1 MIDLRDLIVEK
12 LIINKDI
19 KSAYAEMMSQ
29 NPKKSNRLLD
39 NDNLNKSFC
48 KESKDANKDLTFK
61 KLTDDIIKSKNNGEL
76 IVLQFEHNTHKLIQ
90 QYDLEVVYKHID
102 DEDIDYH
109 NDLLTVTSNKCKYYK
124 RGEFH
129 FFSSDFAK
137 LFNSYDKQN
146 EYVVQC
152 IQVIKD
158 GIYIQVYGKDN
169 VKPFITWFETAN
181 TDDRDEK
188 YSFDVD
194 ELLTIEDKFNNEFID
209 LYYTFRTTTSV
220 IIKGQKNSKK
230 YASITK
236 EGPNKYVGRIN
247 KDNGNMSLMYGPLKT
262 IEEIVDK
269 LIDRIKYNINDLDFD
284 IKYHGI

>member
-19 KSAYAEMMSQ
+19 KSAYADMFTQ

-48 KESKDANKDLTFK
+48 SESKDAKKDLTFK
-61 KLTDDIIKSKNNGEL
+61 KLINDIIKSKNNGEL

-90 QYDLEVVYKHID
+90 QYDLEVVYHRID
-102 DEDIDYH
+102 NEDNGYH
-109 NDLLTVTSNKCKYYK
+109 ADLLTVTSNKCKPYK
-124 RGEFH
+124 GSEFYL
-129 FFSSDFAK
+129 FSSSFED
-137 LFNSYDKQN
+137 SYYNKHA
-146 EYVVQC
+146 EYVVEC
-152 IQVIKD
+152 IKVIKD

-181 TDDRDEK
+181 TEDRDDQ
-188 YSFDVD
+188 YSFGVD
-194 ELLTIEDKFNNEFID
+194 ELLTIENKFNNEFRDI
-209 LYYTFRTTTSV
+209 YYTFRTTTSV

-269 LIDRIKYNINDLDFD
+269 LIDRIKYNIYDLDFD
-284 IKYHGI
+284 INHHDI

>member
-1 MIDLRDLIVEK
+1 MINLRDLIVEK

-19 KSAYAEMMSQ
+19 KSAYADMFTQ

-39 NDNLNKSFC
+39 NDNLNKTFC
-48 KESKDANKDLTFK
+48 SESKDAKKDLTFK

-76 IVLQFEHNTHKLIQ
+76 TVLQFEHTTHKLIQ
-90 QYDLEVVYKHID
+90 QYDLEVVYTHID
-102 DEDIDYH
+102 NEDIDYH
-109 NDLLTVTSNKCKYYK
+109 NDYLTVTSNKCKPYK
-124 RGEFH
+124 GCEFYL
-129 FFSSDFAK
+129 FSASFEDS
-137 LFNSYDKQN
+137 FNKKN
-146 EYVVQC
+146 EYVVEC
-152 IQVIKD
+152 IKVIKD

-169 VKPFITWFETAN
+169 VKPFITWFETAD
-181 TDDRDEK
+181 TEDRDEK

-194 ELLTIEDKFNNEFID
+194 ELLTIEDKFNNEFRDI
-209 LYYTFRTTTSV
+209 YYTFRTTTSV

-247 KDNGNMSLMYGPLKT
+247 KDNGNMALKYGPLKT

-269 LIDRIKYNINDLDFD
+269 LIDRIKYNIYDLDFD
-284 IKYHGI
+284 IKHHDI

>member
-1 MIDLRDLIVEK
+1 MLDLRDLIIEK

-19 KSAYAEMMSQ
+19 KSAYADMFTQ

-48 KESKDANKDLTFK
+48 SESKDAKKDLTFK
-61 KLTDDIIKSKNNGEL
+61 KLVDDIIKSKNNGEL

-90 QYDLEVVYKHID
+90 QYDLAVVYHRID
-102 DEDIDYH
+102 NEDNGYH
-109 NDLLTVTSNKCKYYK
+109 ADLLTVTSNKCKPYK
-124 RGEFH
+124 GSEFYL
-129 FFSSDFAK
+129 FSSSFED
-137 LFNSYDKQN
+137 SYYNKHG
-146 EYVVQC
+146 EYVVEC
-152 IQVIKD
+152 IKVIKD
-158 GIYIQVYGKDN
+158 GIYIQIYGQDN
-169 VKPFITWFETAN
+169 VKPFITWFETAD
-181 TDDRDEK
+181 TEDRDEK

-194 ELLTIEDKFNNEFID
+194 ELLTIENKFNNEFRDI
-209 LYYTFRTTTSV
+209 YYTFRTTTSV

-269 LIDRIKYNINDLDFD
+269 LIDRIKYNIYDLDFD
-284 IKYHGI
+284 INHYDI

>member
-29 NPKKSNRLLD
+29 TPKKSNKLLD
-39 NDNLNKSFC
+39 NDNLNKSFWY
-48 KESKDANKDLTFK
+48 ESKDAKKYLTFK
-61 KLTDDIIKSKNNGEL
+61 EFTDDIIKSKNNGKL

-90 QYDLEVVYKHID
+90 QYDLEVVYNHID
-102 DEDIDYH
+102 KEDVDYH
-109 NDLLTVTSNKCKYYK
+109 TDLLTVTSNKCKPYK
-124 RGEFH
+124 GIKFYL
-129 FFSSDFAK
+129 FSSIDED
-137 LFNSYDKQN
+137 SYYDKQG
-146 EYVVQC
+146 EYVVEC
-152 IQVIKD
+152 IKVIKD
-158 GIYIQVYGKDN
+158 GIYIQVYWEDN

-181 TDDRDEK
+181 TEDRDEK
-188 YSFDVD
+188 YSFDDD
-194 ELLTIEDKFNNEFID
+194 ELVTIEDKFNNEFRDI
-209 LYYTFRTTTSV
+209 YYTFRTTTSV

-269 LIDRIKYNINDLDFD
+269 LIDRIKYNIYDLDFD
-284 IKYHGI
+284 IKHHDI

>member
-19 KSAYAEMMSQ
+19 KSAYADMFTQ

-48 KESKDANKDLTFK
+48 SESKDANKDLTFK

-76 IVLQFEHNTHKLIQ
+76 TVLQFEHNTHKLIQ
-90 QYDLEVVYKHID
+90 QYDLEVVYHRID
-102 DEDIDYH
+102 NEDNGYH
-109 NDLLTVTSNKCKYYK
+109 ADLLTVTSNKCKPYK
-124 RGEFH
+124 GSEFYL
-129 FFSSDFAK
+129 FSSSFED
-137 LFNSYDKQN
+137 SYYN
-146 EYVVQC
+146 NYGEHVVEC
-152 IQVIKD
+152 LKVIKD

-169 VKPFITWFETAN
+169 VKPFITWFETAY
-181 TDDRDEK
+181 TEDRNDK
-188 YSFDVD
+188 YSFNVD
-194 ELLTIEDKFNNEFID
+194 ELLTIENKFNNEFRDI
-209 LYYTFRTTTSV
+209 YYTFRTTTSV

-269 LIDRIKYNINDLDFD
+269 LIDRIKYNIYDLDFD
-284 IKYHGI
+284 IKNHDI

>member
-29 NPKKSNRLLD
+29 TPKKSNKLLD

-48 KESKDANKDLTFK
+48 YESKDAKKYLTFK
-61 KLTDDIIKSKNNGEL
+61 EFTDDIIKSKNNGKL

-90 QYDLEVVYKHID
+90 QYDLEVVYNRID
-102 DEDIDYH
+102 KEDVDYH
-109 NDLLTVTSNKCKYYK
+109 TDLLTVTSNKCKPYK
-124 RGEFH
+124 GIEFYL
-129 FFSSDFAK
+129 FSSIDED
-137 LFNSYDKQN
+137 SYYDKQG
-146 EYVVQC
+146 EYVVEC
-152 IQVIKD
+152 IKVIKD
-158 GIYIQVYGKDN
+158 GIYIQVYWEDN

-181 TDDRDEK
+181 TEDRDEK
-188 YSFDVD
+188 YSFDDD
-194 ELLTIEDKFNNEFID
+194 ELLTIEDKFNNEFRDI
-209 LYYTFRTTTSV
+209 YYTFRTTTSV

-284 IKYHGI
+284 IKHHDI

>member
-1 MIDLRDLIVEK
+1 MINLRDLIVEK

-19 KSAYAEMMSQ
+19 KFAYAEMMSQ
-29 NPKKSNRLLD
+29 TPKKSNKLLD
-39 NDNLNKSFC
+39 NDNLNKRFC
-48 KESKDANKDLTFK
+48 YESKDAKKYLTFK
-61 KLTDDIIKSKNNGEL
+61 EFTDDIIKSKNNGKL

-90 QYDLEVVYKHID
+90 QYDLEVVYNRID
-102 DEDIDYH
+102 KEDVDYH
-109 NDLLTVTSNKCKYYK
+109 TDLLTVTSNKCKPYK
-124 RGEFH
+124 GSEFYL
-129 FFSSDFAK
+129 FSSIDED
-137 LFNSYDKQN
+137 SYYDKQG
-146 EYVVQC
+146 EYVVEC
-152 IQVIKD
+152 IKVIKD
-158 GIYIQVYGKDN
+158 GIYIQVYWEDN

-181 TDDRDEK
+181 TEDRDEK
-188 YSFDVD
+188 YSFDDD
-194 ELLTIEDKFNNEFID
+194 ELVTIEDKFNNEFRDI
-209 LYYTFRTTTSV
+209 YYTFRTTTSV

>member
-19 KSAYAEMMSQ
+19 KSAYADMFTQ

-48 KESKDANKDLTFK
+48 SESKDVNKDLTFK
-61 KLTDDIIKSKNNGEL
+61 KLVDDIIKSKNNGEL
-76 IVLQFEHNTHKLIQ
+76 KVLQFEHNTHKLIQ
-90 QYDLEVVYKHID
+90 QYDLEVVYHRID
-102 DEDIDYH
+102 NEDNGYH
-109 NDLLTVTSNKCKYYK
+109 ADLLTVTSNKCKPYK
-124 RGEFH
+124 GSEFYL
-129 FFSSDFAK
+129 FSSSFED
-137 LFNSYDKQN
+137 SYYNKHG
-146 EYVVQC
+146 EYVVEC
-152 IQVIKD
+152 IKVIKD

-181 TDDRDEK
+181 TEDRDDQ
-188 YSFDVD
+188 YSFNVD
-194 ELLTIEDKFNNEFID
+194 ELLTIENKFNNEFRDI
-209 LYYTFRTTTSV
+209 YYTFRTTTSV

-269 LIDRIKYNINDLDFD
+269 LIDRIKYNIYDLDFD
-284 IKYHGI
+284 IKHHDI

>member
-1 MIDLRDLIVEK
+1 MINLRDLIVEK

-29 NPKKSNRLLD
+29 TPKKSNKLLD
-39 NDNLNKSFC
+39 NDNLNKRFC
-48 KESKDANKDLTFK
+48 YESKDAKKYLTFK
-61 KLTDDIIKSKNNGEL
+61 EFTDDIIKSKNNGKL

-90 QYDLEVVYKHID
+90 QYDLEVVYNRID
-102 DEDIDYH
+102 KEDVDYH
-109 NDLLTVTSNKCKYYK
+109 TDLLTVTSNKCKPYK
-124 RGEFH
+124 GSEFYL
-129 FFSSDFAK
+129 FSSIDED
-137 LFNSYDKQN
+137 SYYDKQG
-146 EYVVQC
+146 EYVVEC
-152 IQVIKD
+152 IKVIKD
-158 GIYIQVYGKDN
+158 GIYIQVYWEDN

-181 TDDRDEK
+181 TEDRDEK
-188 YSFDVD
+188 YSFDDD
-194 ELLTIEDKFNNEFID
+194 ELVTIEDKFNNEFRDI
-209 LYYTFRTTTSV
+209 YYTFRTTTSV

-247 KDNGNMSLMYGPLKT
+247 KDNGNMTLKYGPLKT

-284 IKYHGI
+284 IKHHDI

>member
-29 NPKKSNRLLD
+29 TPKKSNKLLD

-48 KESKDANKDLTFK
+48 YESKDAKKYLTFK
-61 KLTDDIIKSKNNGEL
+61 EFTDDIIKSKNNGKL

-90 QYDLEVVYKHID
+90 QYDLEVVYNHID
-102 DEDIDYH
+102 NEDNGYH
-109 NDLLTVTSNKCKYYK
+109 ADLLTVTSNKCKPYK
-124 RGEFH
+124 GSEFYL
-129 FFSSDFAK
+129 FSSSFED
-137 LFNSYDKQN
+137 SYYNKHG
-146 EYVVQC
+146 EYVVEC
-152 IQVIKD
+152 IKVIKD
-158 GIYIQVYGKDN
+158 GIYIQVYWEDN

-181 TDDRDEK
+181 TEDRDEK
-188 YSFDVD
+188 YSFDD
-194 ELLTIEDKFNNEFID
+194 ELVTIEDKFNNEFRDI
-209 LYYTFRTTTSV
+209 YYTFRTTTSV

-236 EGPNKYVGRIN
+236 EGPNKYIGRIN
-247 KDNGNMSLMYGPLKT
+247 KDNGNMALMYGPLKT

>member
-1 MIDLRDLIVEK
+1 MLNLRDLIIEK

-19 KSAYAEMMSQ
+19 KSAYADMFTQ

-48 KESKDANKDLTFK
+48 SESKDAKKDLTFK
-61 KLTDDIIKSKNNGEL
+61 KLVDDIIKSKNNGEL

-90 QYDLEVVYKHID
+90 QYDLEVVYYRID
-102 DEDIDYH
+102 NEDNDYH
-109 NDLLTVTSNKCKYYK
+109 ADLLTVTSNKCKPYK
-124 RGEFH
+124 GSEFYL
-129 FFSSDFAK
+129 FSSSFED
-137 LFNSYDKQN
+137 SYYNKHG
-146 EYVVQC
+146 EYVVEC
-152 IQVIKD
+152 IKVIKD
-158 GIYIQVYGKDN
+158 GIYIQIYGQDN
-169 VKPFITWFETAN
+169 VKPFITWFETAD
-181 TDDRDEK
+181 TEDRDEK

-194 ELLTIEDKFNNEFID
+194 ELLTIENKFNNEFRDI
-209 LYYTFRTTTSV
+209 YYTFRTTTSV

-269 LIDRIKYNINDLDFD
+269 LIDRIKYNIYDLDFD
-284 IKYHGI
+284 INHHDI

>member
-19 KSAYAEMMSQ
+19 KSAYADMFTQ

-48 KESKDANKDLTFK
+48 SESKDVNKDLTFK
-61 KLTDDIIKSKNNGEL
+61 KLVDDIIKSKNNGEL
-76 IVLQFEHNTHKLIQ
+76 TVLQFEHNTHKLIQ
-90 QYDLEVVYKHID
+90 QYDLEVVYHRID
-102 DEDIDYH
+102 NEDNGYH
-109 NDLLTVTSNKCKYYK
+109 ADLLTVTSNKCKPYK
-124 RGEFH
+124 GSEFYL
-129 FFSSDFAK
+129 FSSSFED
-137 LFNSYDKQN
+137 SYYNKHG
-146 EYVVQC
+146 EYVVEC
-152 IQVIKD
+152 IKVIKD

-181 TDDRDEK
+181 TEDRDDQ
-188 YSFDVD
+188 YSFNVD
-194 ELLTIEDKFNNEFID
+194 ELLTIENKFNNEFRDI
-209 LYYTFRTTTSV
+209 YYTFRTTTSV

-269 LIDRIKYNINDLDFD
+269 LIDRIKYNIYDLDFD
-284 IKYHGI
+284 IKHHDI

>member
-1 MIDLRDLIVEK
+1 MINLRDLIVEK

-29 NPKKSNRLLD
+29 TPKKSNKLLD
-39 NDNLNKSFC
+39 NDNLNKRFC
-48 KESKDANKDLTFK
+48 YESKDAKKYLTFK
-61 KLTDDIIKSKNNGEL
+61 EFTDDIIKSKNNGKL

-90 QYDLEVVYKHID
+90 QYDLEVVYNRID
-102 DEDIDYH
+102 KEDVDYH
-109 NDLLTVTSNKCKYYK
+109 TDLLTVTSNKCKPYK
-124 RGEFH
+124 GSEFYL
-129 FFSSDFAK
+129 FSSIDED
-137 LFNSYDKQN
+137 SYYDKQG
-146 EYVVQC
+146 EYVVEC
-152 IQVIKD
+152 IKVIKD
-158 GIYIQVYGKDN
+158 GIYIQVYWEDN

-181 TDDRDEK
+181 TEDRDEK
-188 YSFDVD
+188 YSFDDD
-194 ELLTIEDKFNNEFID
+194 ELVTIEDKFNNEFRDI
-209 LYYTFRTTTSV
+209 YYTFRTTTSV

-247 KDNGNMSLMYGPLKT
+247 KDNGNMSLKYGPLKT

-284 IKYHGI
+284 IKHPDI

>member
-1 MIDLRDLIVEK
+1 MINLRDLIVEK

-29 NPKKSNRLLD
+29 TPKKSNKLLD
-39 NDNLNKSFC
+39 NDNLNKRFC
-48 KESKDANKDLTFK
+48 YESKDAKKYLTFK
-61 KLTDDIIKSKNNGEL
+61 EFTDDIIKSKNNGKL

-90 QYDLEVVYKHID
+90 QYDLEVVYNRID
-102 DEDIDYH
+102 KEDVDYH
-109 NDLLTVTSNKCKYYK
+109 TDLLTVTSNKCKPYK
-124 RGEFH
+124 GSEFYL
-129 FFSSDFAK
+129 FSSIDED
-137 LFNSYDKQN
+137 SYYDKQG
-146 EYVVQC
+146 EYVVEC
-152 IQVIKD
+152 IKVIKD
-158 GIYIQVYGKDN
+158 GIYIQVYWEDN

-181 TDDRDEK
+181 TEDRDEK
-188 YSFDVD
+188 YSFDDD
-194 ELLTIEDKFNNEFID
+194 ELVTIEDKFNNEFRDI
-209 LYYTFRTTTSV
+209 YYTFRTTTSV

-247 KDNGNMSLMYGPLKT
+247 KDNGNMSLKYGPLKT

-284 IKYHGI
+284 IKHHDI

>member
-19 KSAYAEMMSQ
+19 KSAYADMFTQ

-48 KESKDANKDLTFK
+48 SESKDAKKDLTFK
-61 KLTDDIIKSKNNGEL
+61 KLINDIIKSKNNGEL
-76 IVLQFEHNTHKLIQ
+76 TVLQFEHNTHKLIQ
-90 QYDLEVVYKHID
+90 QYDLEVVYHRID
-102 DEDIDYH
+102 NEDNGYH
-109 NDLLTVTSNKCKYYK
+109 ADLLTVTSNKCKPYK
-124 RGEFH
+124 GSEFYL
-129 FFSSDFAK
+129 FSSSFED
-137 LFNSYDKQN
+137 SYYNKHG
-146 EYVVQC
+146 EYVVEC
-152 IQVIKD
+152 IKVIKD

-181 TDDRDEK
+181 TEDRDDQ
-188 YSFDVD
+188 YSFGVD
-194 ELLTIEDKFNNEFID
+194 ELLTIENKFNNEFRDI
-209 LYYTFRTTTSV
+209 YYTFRTTTSV

-269 LIDRIKYNINDLDFD
+269 LIDRIKYNIYDLDFD
-284 IKYHGI
+284 IKNHDI

>member
-1 MIDLRDLIVEK
+1 MINLRDLIVEK

-29 NPKKSNRLLD
+29 TPKKSNKLLD
-39 NDNLNKSFC
+39 NDNLNKRFC
-48 KESKDANKDLTFK
+48 YESKDAKKYLTFK
-61 KLTDDIIKSKNNGEL
+61 EFTDDIIKSKNNGKL

-90 QYDLEVVYKHID
+90 QYDLEVVYNRID
-102 DEDIDYH
+102 KEDVDYH
-109 NDLLTVTSNKCKYYK
+109 TDLLTVTSNKCKPYK
-124 RGEFH
+124 GIEFYL
-129 FFSSDFAK
+129 FSSIDED
-137 LFNSYDKQN
+137 SYYDKQG
-146 EYVVQC
+146 EYVVEC
-152 IQVIKD
+152 IKVIKD
-158 GIYIQVYGKDN
+158 GIYIQVYWEDN

-181 TDDRDEK
+181 TEDRDEK
-188 YSFDVD
+188 YSFDDD
-194 ELLTIEDKFNNEFID
+194 ELVTIEDKFNNEFRDI
-209 LYYTFRTTTSV
+209 YYTFRTTTSV

-247 KDNGNMSLMYGPLKT
+247 KDNGNMPLKYGPLKT

-284 IKYHGI
+284 IKHHDI